1 MFLLKGTFSDPGL
14 TQRVGDPAPNFTVFS
29 LDGQF
34 VSFNELHDRALI
46 INLWTTW
53 CGPCKAEMPLLES
66 ISQKYAAELIILGI
80 NEGDNEY
87 DVGRYVEEENITF
100 RILLDENENVG
111 YLYGIVGYPTSIFI
125 DKNGI
130 IQAIYLG
137 ELTPEQMENNL
148 RLIGIEK

>member
-1 MFLLKGTFSDPGL
+1 
-14 TQRVGDPAPNFTVFS
+14 
-29 LDGQF
+29 
-34 VSFNELHDRALI
+34 
-46 INLWTTW
+46 
-53 CGPCKAEMPLLES
+53 MPLLES
-66 ISQKYAAELIILGI
+66 TSQKYAAELIILGI

-87 DVGRYVEEENITF
+87 AVGRYVEEENITF

-137 ELTPEQMENNL
+137 ELTPEQMERNL